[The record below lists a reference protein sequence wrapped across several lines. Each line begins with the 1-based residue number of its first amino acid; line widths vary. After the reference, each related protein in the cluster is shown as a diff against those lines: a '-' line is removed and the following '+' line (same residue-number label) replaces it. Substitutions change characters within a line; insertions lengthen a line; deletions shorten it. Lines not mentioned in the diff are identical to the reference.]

1 MSTDFANVLDD
12 CLHRLRAGDTQSA
25 CLERYPDHARELKPL
40 LETAAFAD
48 ALRFTEPPRR
58 QALAQGR
65 QRFLTEAARLREEQH
80 TAERSLF
87 ATVRA
92 VFTAGMPGPAW
103 GRAVAAIV
111 VVLLLFG
118 TVSGAVVQA
127 SAGSLPG
134 DPLYRVKQVT
144 RQVQLITIR
153 NPQARVVKE
162 KQIQAQE
169 REEVRQATEQGR
181 AFEKDVAGI
190 IIDWQG
196 DSLVL
201 EDGLRIRVSDETD
214 VRGQPGPGVIAEVH
228 VRSEDGRLVAERV
241 SVREQPPTGLALA
254 ATETATMPPT
264 ATVVPTETSKPT
276 DTPILTRQP
285 TKKAIPSKTP
295 TPKPTVTDTPFPTAT
310 AEVGPIV
317 HVFELRGTIDF
328 ISASLWVVAGEQI
341 RITSETIIKGQPAVG
356 RTAHVRANRFEDDTF
371 EALEIDVEA
380 VSTPT
385 PAPVTITGV
394 VASKERDSLWRIG
407 GHEVRLDDRTKVEGD
422 LRIGAF
428 AEVVGIQESPGRIY
442 ARRITIVRACENLT
456 LFEGVILSM
465 DLQAG
470 VWTVEVIVSIEGQNA
485 PDQFHVTVDDETQI
499 QGTPVVGAV
508 VQIEACQVGERSFA
522 AQRIFV
528 VPTPTPTEAPTQ
540 TSTPEPP
547 SLQATP
553 TVGPGATAT
562 PSPTTQD
569 AQTPTI
575 EPSLVA
581 TDTPLPDDTTP
592 TPTPWAAAL

>member
-1 MSTDFANVLDD
+1 MSTDFANALDD
-12 CLHRLRAGDTQSA
+12 CLYRLRAGDTISA
-25 CLERYPDHARELKPL
+25 CLERYPDHARELKSL
-40 LETAAFAD
+40 LETVEFAE
-48 ALRFTEPPRR
+48 ALRFTELPRP
-58 QALAQGR
+58 QALARGR
-65 QRFLTEAARLREEQH
+65 QRFLTEAARLRAEQH
-80 TAERSLF
+80 TAERSLL

-92 VFTAGMPGPAW
+92 FFTAGMAGPAW
-103 GRAVAAIV
+103 GRAAAAIV

-118 TVSGAVVQA
+118 TVSGVVVQA
-127 SAGSLPG
+127 SASSLPG
-134 DPLYRVKQVT
+134 DPLYPVKQVT

-196 DSLVL
+196 DSFVL

-214 VRGQPGPGVIAEVH
+214 VQGEPGPGAIAEVH
-228 VRSEDGRLVAERV
+228 VRSEDGRLVAERI

-254 ATETATMPPT
+254 ATETATTPPT
-264 ATVVPTETSKPT
+264 AAIVPTETSKPT
-276 DTPILTRQP
+276 DTAIPTRQP
-285 TKKAIPSKTP
+285 TKKVIPSKTP

-310 AEVGPIV
+310 AVVGPIV

-341 RITSETIIKGQPAVG
+341 QIISGTIIKGQPAVG
-356 RTAHVRANRFEDDTF
+356 RIAHVRANRFEDGTF
-371 EALEIDVEA
+371 VALEIDVEA
-380 VSTPT
+380 ESTPT
-385 PAPVTITGV
+385 PAPVTITGIV
-394 VASKERDSLWRIG
+394 ESKERDSLWRIG
-407 GHEVRLDDRTKVEGD
+407 GHEVRTDDRTKIEGE

-428 AEVVGIQESPGRIY
+428 AEVVGVQESS
-442 ARRITIVRACENLT
+442 RRIFAHRITVVRACENPT

-465 DLQAG
+465 DPEAG
-470 VWTVEVIVSIEGQNA
+470 SWTVEVIVNIEGQDV
-485 PDQFHVTVDDETQI
+485 PDQFQVNVDDETQI
-499 QGTPVVGAV
+499 LGTPVVGAV
-508 VQIEACQVGERSFA
+508 VQIEACQVGERSFT

-528 VPTPTPTEAPTQ
+528 VPTPTPTETPAQ

-553 TVGPGATAT
+553 TVGPGATVS
-562 PSPTTQD
+562 PSPTAQD

-581 TDTPLPDDTTP
+581 TDTPLPDDATP
-592 TPTPWAAAL
+592 TSTP